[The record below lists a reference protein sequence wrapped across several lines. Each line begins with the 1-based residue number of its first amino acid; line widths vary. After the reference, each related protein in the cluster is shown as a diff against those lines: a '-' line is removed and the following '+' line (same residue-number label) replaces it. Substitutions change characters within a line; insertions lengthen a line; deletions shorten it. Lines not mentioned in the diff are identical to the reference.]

1 MPVQRRSGNY
11 LGSLKQSGHATCSTT
26 TRRKKWLL
34 SLRQSGTT
42 KLPTSSTKRSVR
54 DGSLKRK
61 VTWPF
66 RHSKHWTSNSYS
78 FLPRPKCTDSHAHT
92 DVVSMTASI
101 LPQHRAIKLISGQA
115 IADCTTP

>member
-1 MPVQRRSGNY
+1 MLVQRRSGNY
-11 LGSLKQSGHATCSTT
+11 QGSLKQSGRATCSATT
-26 TRRKKWLL
+26 QRKQWLL

-54 DGSLKRK
+54 DGSLKKK

-66 RHSKHWTSNSYS
+66 RHSKRWTSNLYP
-78 FLPRPKCTDSHAHT
+78 FMPQPKCTDSHAHT
-92 DVVSMTASI
+92 DAVSMTASI
-101 LPQHRAIKLISGQA
+101 LPQHRAIRLISGQA